1 MPHAAAAKRQ
11 AAVHDG
17 RLTICIGVLCGFLS
31 AEVAGTRLALLS
43 AMYCLRRKTGASAVA
58 AAALVCL
65 PWLAATALAI
75 DAAALG
81 EIAERYARDAQR
93 GSLFAVHAKA
103 AIPDDRLRLP
113 DCTTPIDSQLP
124 VGARWSARTLVQLRC
139 NGNARWSLLIPIDM
153 ESDVPVLVLRQAAL
167 RGSTP
172 AAQDLREEL
181 RRVPGTSADYVN
193 SPADLLRQ
201 HLRRAM
207 AGGSVLTPAD
217 LEPDLLVHRGQ
228 TVSVLA
234 ETAGMSLRTEAIAMA
249 DARAGDRLRL
259 QNRSSLKVFEGLV
272 DNDGKVRV
280 SP

>member
-1 MPHAAAAKRQ
+1 
-11 AAVHDG
+11 
-17 RLTICIGVLCGFLS
+17 
-31 AEVAGTRLALLS
+31 
-43 AMYCLRRKTGASAVA
+43 MYCVRRKTGASAVA
-58 AAALVCL
+58 AAALICL

-81 EIAERYARDAQR
+81 EIAERYAREAQR

-139 NGNARWSLLIPIDM
+139 NGNARWSLLIPIDI

-172 AAQDLREEL
+172 AAQNLREEM

-193 SPADLLRQ
+193 SPAALLRQ
-201 HLRRAM
+201 HLRRNLGA
-207 AGGSVLTPAD
+207 GSVLLASD
-217 LEPDLLVHRGQ
+217 LEPDLLVRRGQ
-228 TVSVLA
+228 LVNVLA
-234 ETAGMSLRTEAIAMA
+234 ETAGMSLRTEAVAMA

-259 QNRSSLKVFEGLV
+259 QNRSSLKLFEGRV
-272 DNDGKVRV
+272 DSDGTVRV